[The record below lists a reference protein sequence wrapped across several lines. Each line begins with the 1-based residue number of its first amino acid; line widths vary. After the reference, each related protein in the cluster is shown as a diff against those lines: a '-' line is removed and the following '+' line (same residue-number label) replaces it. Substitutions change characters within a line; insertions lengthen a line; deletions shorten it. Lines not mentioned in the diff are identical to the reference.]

1 MRQFI
6 FGVWVNVAWCVKIS
20 KGSNVVK
27 FIAPEW
33 YQQLSSTNSVL
44 VERVRGGEVLPDGF
58 VLAAHEQTAGRGR
71 YSRVW
76 AARPGRDL
84 TFSFLLRGRMAFPQ
98 VVSLPLATALGV
110 ASALEEL
117 GIEAQTKWPNDL
129 LVQRKKICG
138 ILAESCDEDAL
149 VVGVGLNINM
159 DRDEAD
165 RIGQPATSVAIE
177 TGEEYVVE
185 EALGFLL
192 PHIGAWIECWQR
204 EGFAGLKEAW
214 TRRCFNMGEYV
225 QVGEGKGRKT
235 GVLIGFGDAGQLL
248 LREDDGQQTEVW
260 VGDVAF

>member
-1 MRQFI
+1 VQ
-6 FGVWVNVAWCVKIS
+6 KIS
-20 KGSNVVK
+20 KGADVVK
-27 FIAPEW
+27 FLTPEW

-44 VERVRGGEVLPDGF
+44 VERVRGGEALPDGF
-58 VLAAHEQTAGRGR
+58 VLAAREQTAGRGR

-84 TFSFLLRGRMAFPQ
+84 TFSFLLRGRLVFPQ
-98 VVSLPLATALGV
+98 IVSLPLATALGV
-110 ASALEEL
+110 AGALEEL
-117 GIEAQTKWPNDL
+117 GIEVQTKWPNDL
-129 LVQRKKICG
+129 LIKRKKICG
-138 ILAESCDEDAL
+138 ILAESCAEDAL

-159 DRDEAD
+159 SRGQAEC
-165 RIGQPATSVAIE
+165 IGQPATSVAIE

-192 PHIGAWIECWQR
+192 PHIGTWIGRWQQ
-204 EGFAGLKEAW
+204 EGFAALKEAW
-214 TRRCFNMGEYV
+214 TQRCFNMGEYV

-235 GVLIGFGDAGQLL
+235 GVLLGFGEAGQLL